1 METIVLKSLLALLV
15 AFGVAA
21 LLGPIVIPILHRLKF
36 GQNVRDDGP
45 QTHLKKQ
52 NTPTMGGVMILVAIL
67 LATLIFSDR
76 KYSLTVW
83 ALLMT
88 VLFGLVG
95 FLDDF
100 IKIVKKR
107 SLGLRAWQKIVAQFV
122 LSLGFAIAMYFHPQV
137 GPTIWLDRLDLG
149 IFYIP
154 FAMFVII
161 AVVNSVNLI
170 DGLDGLSSSVTSV
183 YSLATG
189 VMLVLYVL
197 TFPKTAAEPDVSAQI
212 SSQGMLDG
220 LSGLAAFAFAVA
232 GGCLGFL
239 VHNAYPA
246 KVFMGDLGAFTLG
259 GAVAAMA
266 LLSRTSLLLPL
277 MGILY
282 VATSVSVILQV
293 GSYKLRKKRIFRM
306 APLHHHFELGGT
318 PETRIVSMYT
328 VITAIA
334 SAGAL
339 IIFWLCK

>member
-1 METIVLKSLLALLV
+1 MSTIVLNSMLALLT
-15 AFGVAA
+15 AFGAAA
-21 LLGPIVIPILHRLKF
+21 LLGPLVIPILHRMKF
-36 GQNVRDDGP
+36 GQQVRDDGP

-52 NTPTMGGVMILVAIL
+52 NTPTMGGVMILVAVL
-67 LATLIFSDR
+67 LATLIFSH
-76 KYSLTVW
+76 KSYSLTVW

-100 IKIVKKR
+100 IKIIKKR
-107 SLGLRAWQKIVAQFV
+107 SLGLRAWQKIAAQFL
-122 LSLGFAIAMYFHPQV
+122 LSLGFAIALYFHPAV

-149 IFYIP
+149 VFYIP

-170 DGLDGLSSSVTSV
+170 DGVDGLSSSVTSV

-197 TFPKTAAEPDVSAQI
+197 TFNGETLGPEAAVAASDA
-212 SSQGMLDG
+212 LDG
-220 LSGLAAFAFAVA
+220 LSGLSVFAFATA
-232 GGCLGFL
+232 GACMGFL
-239 VHNAYPA
+239 VHNTYPA

-277 MGILY
+277 MGVLY

-293 GSYKLRKKRIFRM
+293 GSYKLGTSAFSAWRRCTIISSSAARRKRRSFRC
-306 APLHHHFELGGT
+306 T
-318 PETRIVSMYT
+318 P
-328 VITAIA
+328 
-334 SAGAL
+334 
-339 IIFWLCK
+339 W

>member
-1 METIVLKSLLALLV
+1 MEGTIVLYSLLSLLV

-21 LLGPIVIPILHRLKF
+21 LLGPIVIPVLHRLKF

-45 QTHLKKQ
+45 KTHLKKQ
-52 NTPTMGGVMILVAIL
+52 NTPTMGGVMILAAIVI
-67 LATLIFSDR
+67 ATLIFSGN
-76 KYSLTVW
+76 YSLTLW
-83 ALLMT
+83 ALLFT

-100 IKIVKKR
+100 IKIIKKR
-107 SLGLRAWQKIVAQFV
+107 SLGLRAWQKIAAQFV
-122 LSLGFAIAMYFHPQV
+122 LSLGFAIALYFHPSV
-137 GPTIWLDRLDLG
+137 GSTLWLDKLDLG

-161 AVVNSVNLI
+161 GTVNAVNLI
-170 DGLDGLSSSVTSV
+170 DGLDGLSSSVTSI

-189 VMLVLYVL
+189 VMIVLFVL
-197 TFPKTAAEPDVSAQI
+197 TAPKTADGWEAKQEL
-212 SSQGMLDG
+212 MNG
-220 LSGLAAFAFAVA
+220 LSGMSVFAFAVA

-239 VHNAYPA
+239 VHNTYPA

>member
-1 METIVLKSLLALLV
+1 MSTIVLNSMLALLT
-15 AFGVAA
+15 AFGAAA
-21 LLGPIVIPILHRLKF
+21 LLGPLVIPILHRMKF
-36 GQNVRDDGP
+36 GQQVRDDGP

-52 NTPTMGGVMILVAIL
+52 NTPTMGGVMILVAVL
-67 LATLIFSDR
+67 LATLIFSH
-76 KYSLTVW
+76 KSYSLTVW

-100 IKIVKKR
+100 IKIIKKR
-107 SLGLRAWQKIVAQFV
+107 SLGLRAWQKIAAQFL
-122 LSLGFAIAMYFHPQV
+122 LSLGFAIALYFHPAV

-149 IFYIP
+149 VFYIP

-170 DGLDGLSSSVTSV
+170 DGVDGLSSSVTSV

-197 TFPKTAAEPDVSAQI
+197 TFNGETLGPEAAVAASDA
-212 SSQGMLDG
+212 LDG
-220 LSGLAAFAFAVA
+220 LSGLSVFAFATA
-232 GGCLGFL
+232 GACMGFL
-239 VHNAYPA
+239 VHNTYPA

-277 MGILY
+277 MGVLY

-293 GSYKLRKKRIFRM
+293 GSYKLRHKRIFRM

-318 PETRIVSMYT
+318 PETKIVSMYT
-328 VITAIA
+328 VVTAIA
-334 SAGAL
+334 SACAL

>member
-1 METIVLKSLLALLV
+1 MEGTIVLYSLLALLV
-15 AFGVAA
+15 AFGIAA
-21 LLGPIVIPILHRLKF
+21 LLGPIVIPVLHRLKF

-45 QTHLKKQ
+45 KTHLKKQ
-52 NTPTMGGVMILVAIL
+52 NTPTMGGVMILAAIVI
-67 LATLIFSDR
+67 ATLIFSR
-76 KYSLTVW
+76 NYSLTLW
-83 ALLMT
+83 ALLFT

-100 IKIVKKR
+100 IKIIKKR
-107 SLGLRAWQKIVAQFV
+107 SLGLRAWQKIAAQFV
-122 LSLGFAIAMYFHPQV
+122 LSLGFAIALYFHPSV
-137 GPTIWLDRLDLG
+137 GSTLWLDKLDLG

-161 AVVNSVNLI
+161 GTVNAVNLI
-170 DGLDGLSSSVTSV
+170 DGLDGLSSSVTSI

-189 VMLVLYVL
+189 VMIVLFVL
-197 TFPKTAAEPDVSAQI
+197 TAPKTADGWEAKQEL
-212 SSQGMLDG
+212 MNG
-220 LSGLAAFAFAVA
+220 LSGMSVFAFAVA

-239 VHNAYPA
+239 VHNTYPA

-266 LLSRTSLLLPL
+266 LLTRTTLLLPL
-277 MGILY
+277 MGVMY
-282 VATSVSVILQV
+282 VASAVSVILQV

-318 PETRIVSMYT
+318 PETKIVSMYSVVT
-328 VITAIA
+328 LIA

-339 IIFWLCK
+339 LIFWLCK